1 MIHLRKKKNEE
12 EQLTINTNEVTK
24 QQISTNSSEST
35 EQKKEPEKKNKP
47 KKKKGFL
54 QSILNPV
61 GFAKKL
67 YDDDQVMT
75 NAATI
80 TLFMV
85 MSLFPMLMIL
95 LWLMSR
101 LMLSPEVLLKVV
113 SSVLPQDMMSLVEG
127 IVSDLYEKSLS
138 VSALSIT
145 IIMALW
151 SSSTGISFLVT
162 GLNRVYKREEQRN
175 WFVHRALCLL
185 YTGIFLLII
194 LLVMAFLVYGSK
206 FRVFLIS
213 VWPVLENW
221 TILITILQ
229 NAIAIGG
236 MILFFLAVY
245 NIFPQKRL
253 PYRKQMPGAIVAT
266 VGWYGF
272 SSIYAIYI
280 RNSKNLAFM
289 YGSLALI
296 IVFLIWMYVCMNI
309 VLIGGE
315 VNFLY
320 NNRYYYKL
328 YLLTEKQI
336 DIQEYFMNAHKE
348 EEAEPEVVDED
359 ENSREW
365 EAETQAN
372 EVSEAEVQSPQ
383 PEMETS
389 EVKAETP
396 QMQEV
401 TSEVETE
408 SSQPEEATGEHEPVS
423 ESKPVEE
430 PTSSNIPEV
439 AEEENTSDA
448 LLDEP
453 SKKHFW
459 KKHRNRKKKK
469 SEETLEN
476 GNQENKD
483 SEN

>member
-1 MIHLRKKKNEE
+1 
-12 EQLTINTNEVTK
+12 
-24 QQISTNSSEST
+24 
-35 EQKKEPEKKNKP
+35 
-47 KKKKGFL
+47 
-54 QSILNPV
+54 
-61 GFAKKL
+61 
-67 YDDDQVMT
+67 
-75 NAATI
+75 
-80 TLFMV
+80 
-85 MSLFPMLMIL
+85 
-95 LWLMSR
+95 
-101 LMLSPEVLLKVV
+101 
-113 SSVLPQDMMSLVEG
+113 
-127 IVSDLYEKSLS
+127 
-138 VSALSIT
+138 
-145 IIMALW
+145 
-151 SSSTGISFLVT
+151 
-162 GLNRVYKREEQRN
+162 
-175 WFVHRALCLL
+175 
-185 YTGIFLLII
+185 
-194 LLVMAFLVYGSK
+194 MAFLVYGSK

-236 MILFFLAVY
+236 MIFFFLAVY

-272 SSIYAIYI
+272 SAIYAIYI
-280 RNSKNLAFM
+280 RNSKNLASM

-348 EEAEPEVVDED
+348 EEAEPEVVDEE

-372 EVSEAEVQSPQ
+372 EASEAEAQSPQ
-383 PEMETS
+383 TEMETS
-389 EVKAETP
+389 EVEAETP
-396 QMQEV
+396 QMQ
-401 TSEVETE
+401 
-408 SSQPEEATGEHEPVS
+408 
-423 ESKPVEE
+423 E

-439 AEEENTSDA
+439 AETENTSDA
-448 LLDEP
+448 LLEET

-483 SEN
+483 PEN